1 MQYLILDQILYWS
14 RKCYNGLNW
23 VKLTKLEY
31 KWKNINVSF
40 SNKIPLFLGNAQLS
54 IKEEKAMLP
63 LNYAYFKYT
72 HTQWGRYMSTNDNA
86 KWANMLTVGDVREY
100 MGALC
105 TTFILTTFLF

>member
-1 MQYLILDQILYWS
+1 
-14 RKCYNGLNW
+14 
-23 VKLTKLEY
+23 
-31 KWKNINVSF
+31 
-40 SNKIPLFLGNAQLS
+40 
-54 IKEEKAMLP
+54 MLP